1 MKILICGTRNREPV
15 EILCKIIDLFPPGT
29 IVIHGDAR
37 GVDRTAANIAIDRD
51 FKVIGYPAYWET
63 EGASAG
69 PKRNQRMLE
78 QRPDIVIA
86 VHNEPGLGKGTADMV
101 RRSKNA
107 GIPVFVFGC

>member
-15 EILCKIIDLFPPGT
+15 EILEKIIDLFPADT
-29 IVIHGDAR
+29 VVIHGDAR
-37 GVDRTAANIAIDRD
+37 GVDRTAGLVAARRGLGVQVFPANWD
-51 FKVIGYPAYWET
+51 T

-78 QRPDIVIA
+78 QNPDLVIA
-86 VHNEPGLGKGTADMV
+86 IHNEPGLGKGTADMV
-101 RRSKNA
+101 RRSKNG

>member
-37 GVDRTAANIAIDRD
+37 GVDRTAANIATDRG